1 MSILLRQVRIIDPL
15 SPFHQQTADILIQHG
30 VIAAIGQVNEQAD
43 KIIDIPGLHV
53 STGWLDTFSHFCDPG
68 FEYRETLETGANAA
82 AAGGF
87 TDVMILPNTAP
98 VLHNKAG
105 IEYIVQKT
113 KTLAVQVHPIAAVSR
128 NTEGKELAEMYD
140 MHASGAI
147 AFSDGTRPIQSGG
160 LLLKALQYIKAID
173 KTIIQLPDDHSI
185 SKPGLV
191 NEGIV
196 STQLGLPGKPAIA
209 EELMIS
215 RDIEL
220 AAYTGSKI
228 HFTGISTARSC
239 ALIKKAKEA
248 GLHVTA
254 AVSPYHLCF
263 TDADLTQYDTNL
275 KLNPPLRT
283 AEDRDALRAAV
294 MDGTIDCIAS
304 HHLPFDADHKQIEFE
319 NAEYGMTGLETSFAI
334 TKTCLPSLSL
344 ERLVALFSTNARAI
358 FGLQELSIKKGN
370 KASLSLFLPDSR
382 WKVGGLESKSTNT
395 VFIGKE
401 LTGLPAGIINQDKLF
416 LKQL

>member
-1 MSILLRQVRIIDPL
+1 M
-15 SPFHQQTADILIQHG
+15 
-30 VIAAIGQVNEQAD
+30 
-43 KIIDIPGLHV
+43 
-53 STGWLDTFSHFCDPG
+53 
-68 FEYRETLETGANAA
+68 
-82 AAGGF
+82 
-87 TDVMILPNTAP
+87 
-98 VLHNKAG
+98 
-105 IEYIVQKT
+105 
-113 KTLAVQVHPIAAVSR
+113 
-128 NTEGKELAEMYD
+128 
-140 MHASGAI
+140 
-147 AFSDGTRPIQSGG
+147 
-160 LLLKALQYIKAID
+160 
-173 KTIIQLPDDHSI
+173 PDDHSI

-228 HFTGISTARSC
+228 HITGISTARSC
-239 ALIKKAKEA
+239 ALIRKAKED
-248 GLHVTA
+248 GLQVTA

-283 AEDRDALRAAV
+283 AADRDALRDAV
-294 MDGTIDCIAS
+294 MDGTIDCIAA

-319 NAEYGMTGLETSFAI
+319 HAEYGMTGLETSFAI
-334 TKTCLPSLSL
+334 TRTCLPSLTL
-344 ERLVALFSTNARAI
+344 EKLVALFSTNARAI
-358 FGLQELSIKKGN
+358 FGLPQLSIKKGN

-382 WKVGGLESKSTNT
+382 WKVGALQSKSTNS

-401 LTGLPAGIINQDKLF
+401 LTGQPVGIINQDKLF